1 MSDESTRDLVK
12 QFINKDVIFRCNPE
26 KAYNDEVVGKVLSPS
41 ILNVSGNDWIV
52 FMRRLTH
59 NIEMMNH
66 VMKLM
71 DSMFPRSAFQLA
83 GLETGSIPV
92 ITHMQWHLLSSR
104 GIHVNAF
111 TIRKDRKSSGLFN
124 WIEGI
129 PNRLPIIYVD
139 DLANT
144 GNSINRAQS
153 IVLRE
158 LGLIA
163 TCKKISIIT
172 NNSQVDGLF
181 QLSEFDFEYNHDI
194 YWEPADVRKTNTQ
207 VSDYSNFARNQ

>member
-1 MSDESTRDLVK
+1 MSYESTRNLVK
-12 QFINKDVIFRCNPE
+12 QFIDEKVIFRCNPE

-66 VMKLM
+66 VMRLM
-71 DSMFPRSAFQLA
+71 DDMFPKTPFQLV
-83 GLETGSIPV
+83 GLETGSLPV
-92 ITHMQWHLLSSR
+92 VTHMQWHLMRSR
-104 GIHVNAF
+104 GINVNAF
-111 TIRKDRKSSGLFN
+111 TVRKDRKSSGLFN

-129 PNRLPIIYVD
+129 PNHLPIIYVD
-139 DLANT
+139 DFANT

-163 TCKKISIIT
+163 TCKKVSIIT
-172 NNSQVDGLF
+172 NNNQIDGLF
-181 QLSEFDFEYNHDI
+181 QLSEFNFEYNRET
-194 YWEPADVRKTNTQ
+194 YWEPVDVRKTDTQ
-207 VSDYSNFARNQ
+207 ISNYSNLARN